1 MENSF
6 KIGFIIFD
14 VVFLVF
20 GVFVLIYG
28 LNYFNNEFNR
38 IEENCKNYFNVD
50 SCEFVR
56 YNGEFIAL
64 PEIFLKNN
72 SK

>member
-1 MENSF
+1 MI
-6 KIGFIIFD
+6 KRIICFFLC
-14 VVFLVF
+14 FLVGLF
-20 GVFVLIYG
+20 SFLVLYTV
-28 LNYFNNEFNR
+28 LSYTHNEFNR

-64 PEIFLKNN
+64 PDFFLKNN